1 MSANERISVDI
12 QRYHIL
18 EEPGLK
24 PPGQRLTYASPSVQD
39 IVGQIFGDLLPNILY
54 DDEGR
59 PYYEM
64 LDESGKDVCVRSRSV
79 SSIEDIPPEELLALE
94 VALEYLHGLVSEP
107 TIAIEVRRI
116 LADFQLPDPETNL
129 DRYRLYENE
138 QGEKRLLVLWG
149 FRGTRNAGLPMLATA
164 ALSILKT
171 RVDTATVREAAIRQ
185 AQLIEMARSGGHFPD
200 GGSDSARDS
209 SLASA
214 AHKMWERFSSVTHK
228 FFGPRK

>member
-24 PPGQRLTYASPSVQD
+24 PPEQRLTYASASVQD

-64 LDESGKDVCVRSRSV
+64 LDESGDDVCVGSRSV
-79 SSIEDIPPEELLALE
+79 SSMEEIPPEELLALE
-94 VALEYLHGLVSEP
+94 VALEYLHGLVGDPS
-107 TIAIEVRRI
+107 IAIEVRRI
-116 LADFQLPDPETNL
+116 LADFQLPDPETSL
-129 DRYRLYENE
+129 DRYRLYENK
-138 QGEKRLLVLWG
+138 QGETRLIVLWG
-149 FRGTRNAGLPMLATA
+149 FRGKRNVGLPMLATA

-171 RVDTATVREAAIRQ
+171 RVDTTTVREAAIRQ
-185 AQLIEMARSGGHFPD
+185 AQMIELARNGSEVPDDANNSAQDSG
-200 GGSDSARDS
+200 
-209 SLASA
+209 LASA
-214 AHKMWERFSSVTHK
+214 AHKMWKRFSSATTRL
-228 FFGPRK
+228 FGPRE